1 MAEENLLRSQRVA
14 TSLTGDHAAWRS
26 LSEAGFSRVEQ
37 LVSEFGKPH
46 QVGYLFDTAAQCLEV
61 VKGLHGA
68 DYVLHEALKD
78 CEVLFDSSGAMIT

>member
-1 MAEENLLRSQRVA
+1 M
-14 TSLTGDHAAWRS
+14 
-26 LSEAGFSRVEQ
+26 SEAGFSRVEQ

-46 QVGYLFDTAAQCLEV
+46 QVWYLFDTEAQCLEV

-68 DYVLHEALKD
+68 DYVLHALKD